1 MGERLIQQY
10 VLEGYTPINMFFP
23 SGICVRCI
31 HLLHQVKEGRE
42 VELKLPA
49 SYDCE
54 LPRHT
59 RASEG
64 EVCTCRWCDLA
75 RLNGPAFFLW
85 QRKVKWLE
93 VRKVRRLCQNC
104 YVGILEGFSHTLDA
118 VRNLTE
124 SLPQSIQ
131 DKMALEILKQRQV
144 ELNPTDKSLPISC
157 HLPVEDFLFLT
168 WWVRRL
174 LLWHLS
180 PSLAI

>member
-1 MGERLIQQY
+1 MPRKVRVFDSARTHDEAREKVCAVCINLWGTKAVRRVSEVEERLIQQH

-85 QRKVKWLE
+85 QRKVKGLESGRWRGFVRIVMLESWRVPLTLVPLTLWMLWEISLKVCHKASKTRWLW
-93 VRKVRRLCQNC
+93 K
-104 YVGILEGFSHTLDA
+104 F
-118 VRNLTE
+118 
-124 SLPQSIQ
+124 
-131 DKMALEILKQRQV
+131 
-144 ELNPTDKSLPISC
+144 
-157 HLPVEDFLFLT
+157 
-168 WWVRRL
+168 
-174 LLWHLS
+174 
-180 PSLAI
+180 